1 VPLIKR
7 AMPIPLTSTHC
18 RPAVR
23 GALRGCLAL
32 LSRRSTATS
41 EPAAATSGPAV
52 AKAGQ
57 QQQQQ
62 PAAVAEVGEG
72 AAVVMMRTCASHV
85 FIRALSQ
92 QDRTLALRLLVAAM
106 QGYGD
111 TVLAA
116 NLDLLEY
123 VISSGES
130 SSSSKHLDCRLSFY
144 HAERLRLAALCVVVL
159 QGASGQQRCREQEH
173 GLLMHGLL
181 A

>member
-1 VPLIKR
+1 
-7 AMPIPLTSTHC
+7 M
-18 RPAVR
+18 
-23 GALRGCLAL
+23 
-32 LSRRSTATS
+32 
-41 EPAAATSGPAV
+41 
-52 AKAGQ
+52 
-57 QQQQQ
+57 
-62 PAAVAEVGEG
+62 AELDEG

-130 SSSSKHLDCRLSFY
+130 SSSSKRLDCRLSF
-144 HAERLRLAALCVVVL
+144 
-159 QGASGQQRCREQEH
+159 
-173 GLLMHGLL
+173 
-181 A
+181 